1 MKWIFLFDF
10 GIKRPAKLKTDIG
23 TPSCLDIPPIKS
35 CWTLFKKVLKT
46 STKMVQLSMDR
57 SNVNLKLFKVMK
69 EQTKELSFPGL
80 IDFGSC
86 NLYDVMVPLNLELRQ
101 VDGS

>member
-1 MKWIFLFDF
+1 M
-10 GIKRPAKLKTDIG
+10 KTDIG
-23 TPSCLDIPPIKS
+23 TPSFKDMLPINI

-46 STKMVQLSMDR
+46 LTKMVQLSMDR
-57 SNVNLKLFKVMK
+57 PNVNLRLFKVMK
-69 EQTKELSFPGL
+69 EKRKELSFPGL

-86 NLYDVMVPLNLELRQ
+86 ILHDVMVPLNLELRQ